1 MKKIVAVLFL
11 FSLCMFASNIKFS
24 SEITADGEIINLL
37 IKDGKIYATT
47 DSSIVDIFDLKT
59 KKLIKKIKFEKV
71 KDFFGDLSE
80 VRIFSVD
87 KLGDKLLFASQG
99 TKGFSRVY
107 LYYNDKLHKLFD
119 ENDRMAIMKVKFIDK
134 DRIIFS
140 LLSSEV
146 ILYDLKNKKMIYD
159 KQVSGSKFSD
169 FKLNKDKTKMLLS
182 DESGSGKLVDTSNG
196 SVIKIYKGQNLDNTY
211 QVDYKSHVI
220 AIASKDRRC
229 GIYKED
235 GSLAYHKNS
244 NFLIYSVG
252 LSPDGKYCAYPSD
265 EKNNITVFDVNSK
278 ENLHKLQGSESPIS
292 NILFLDDYHLLT
304 SNNNKIKF
312 WSLK

>member
-1 MKKIVAVLFL
+1 MKKLFFILLVSVLGI
-11 FSLCMFASNIKFS
+11 FAGEIKYS
-24 SEITADGEIINLL
+24 DELIADGEIINLL
-37 IKDGKIYATT
+37 IKDGNIYATT
-47 DSSIVDIFDLKT
+47 DSSVVDVFDMKS
-59 KKLIKKIKFEKV
+59 KKIVKRIKFSKV
-71 KDFFGDLSE
+71 RDFFGDLSD

-107 LYYNDKLHKLFD
+107 LYYDDQLHKLFD
-119 ENDRMAIMKVKFIDK
+119 ENDKMAIMKVKFIDK
-134 DRIIFS
+134 DTIVFA

-146 ILYDLKNKKMIYD
+146 ILYDLKDKKVIYD

-169 FKLNKDKTKMLLS
+169 FQLNKDKTKMLLS
-182 DESGSGKLVDTSNG
+182 DESGSGKLVDIKNG
-196 SVIKIYKGQNLDNTY
+196 NVIKKFEGQNLDNTY
-211 QVDYKSHVI
+211 QVDYKNGVI

-235 GSLAYHKNS
+235 GSLAYHKDS

-252 LSPDGKYCAYPSD
+252 LSPDGKFCAYPSD
-265 EKNNITVFDVNSK
+265 EKNNITVFNVDTK
-278 ENLHKLQGSESPIS
+278 EDLHKLQGSKSPVS
-292 NILFLDDYHLLT
+292 NILFLDDYHIVT